1 MIAFSYARYDVI
13 KTFRNRRFFIFAVG
27 IPLILYLIFAGAN
40 QNVKIEGIPFP
51 VYYLSGMASFG
62 TMNASAS
69 GGAVISLERAVGWT
83 RQLRITPLPVWAYMA
98 SKVIRGYV
106 MACITIVVLYAA
118 AVLAY
123 NVHFT
128 AGGWLLMTGLILV
141 GLLPFMALGILLGHL
156 VTPDTMGPALGGLTA
171 LFAIF
176 GGAFGPLAKTGWF
189 HTFAQLLPSYW
200 LVQAGGAGL
209 SHVSWPAEGWE
220 VLVVWTLALGRLAM
234 ISYRRDTAKS

>member
-1 MIAFSYARYDVI
+1 MIAINYARYDVI

-27 IPLILYLIFAGAN
+27 IPLILYVIFAGAN
-40 QNVKIEGIPFP
+40 QNVKIQHIPFP
-51 VYYLSGMASFG
+51 VYYLAGMASFG
-62 TMNASAS
+62 TMNASTS

-106 MACITIVVLYAA
+106 MASITIIVLYAA
-118 AVLAY
+118 AVLSF

-128 AGGWLLMTGLILV
+128 AGGWLLMTGLLLV
-141 GLLPFMALGILLGHL
+141 GLLPFMSLGILLGHL

-176 GGAFGPLAKTGWF
+176 GGAFGPLATSGWF
-189 HTFAQLLPSYW
+189 HDFAQLLPSYW
-200 LVQAGGAGL
+200 LVQAGSAGL
-209 SHVSWPAEGWE
+209 THVSWPLEGWE
-220 VLVVWTLALGRLAM
+220 VLAVWTVALGRLAM
-234 ISYRRDTAKS
+234 IAYRRDTSKT

>member
-1 MIAFSYARYDVI
+1 MTALIYTRYDVI

-27 IPLILYLIFAGAN
+27 IPLVLYLIFAGAN
-40 QNVKIEGIPFP
+40 RSVKIEGIPFP
-51 VYYLSGMASFG
+51 VYYLSGMISFG

-83 RQLRITPLPVWAYMA
+83 RQLRITPLPVWAYMV
-98 SKVIRGYV
+98 SKIVRGYV
-106 MACITIVVLYAA
+106 MSGITIVVLYAA
-118 AVLAY
+118 AVLSF

-128 AGGWLLMTGLILV
+128 VGGWLLMTGLILV

-189 HTFAQLLPSYW
+189 HDFAQLLPSYW
-200 LVQAGGAGL
+200 LVQAGRAGL
-209 SHVSWPAEGWE
+209 THVSWPAEGWE
-220 VLVVWTLALGRLAM
+220 VLAVWTLALGRLAM
-234 ISYRRDTAKS
+234 IAYRRDTAKT

>member
-1 MIAFSYARYDVI
+1 MI

-27 IPLILYLIFAGAN
+27 IPLILYVIFAGAN
-40 QNVKIEGIPFP
+40 RNVKIDGIPFP
-51 VYYLSGMASFG
+51 VYYLAGMASFG
-62 TMNASAS
+62 TMNASTS

-106 MACITIVVLYAA
+106 MSGITIVVLYAA
-118 AVLAY
+118 AVLSF

-128 AGGWLLMTGLILV
+128 AVGWLLMTGLILV

-176 GGAFGPLAKTGWF
+176 GGAFGPARDHRLVPRFCGGAPLVLACPGGQGGAHARVLAVGGLGSPRRVDARAWE
-189 HTFAQLLPSYW
+189 AGDDLLP
-200 LVQAGGAGL
+200 QG
-209 SHVSWPAEGWE
+209 H
-220 VLVVWTLALGRLAM
+220 R
-234 ISYRRDTAKS
+234 